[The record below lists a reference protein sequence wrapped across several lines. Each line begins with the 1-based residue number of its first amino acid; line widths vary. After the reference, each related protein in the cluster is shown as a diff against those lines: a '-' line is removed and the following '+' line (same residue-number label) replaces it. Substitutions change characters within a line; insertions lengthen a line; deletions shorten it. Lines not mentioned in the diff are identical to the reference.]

1 MEKVRDMLNICF
13 LGKSK
18 IEYSGKGIEDQLGNK
33 AIALICLLVLN
44 ERRYL
49 SREKI
54 IGYLWPDSNIEAAKY
69 NLRYNLWLIKKN
81 ISEDKN
87 HNIFLKVDNDCCSI
101 NRNYEFTCD
110 IIDIMKSKPSF
121 DDSVESILKLKK
133 LFRGDLLEGC
143 YFNKCDEFNDLIIYE
158 RINFEQRKV
167 KILQRLVEV
176 YKKDNR
182 YDDCIEIIN
191 EILEI
196 EPYDEKMVLKLMDVY
211 QKSGK
216 RAVAINYFNKFSYSL
231 SCSLGIDPSNELKN
245 KYNEI
250 KMSASN
256 CQCSDETRNIENIN
270 MKSSNES
277 YSDIKIVSYCIK
289 NVDYFWMSDVI
300 GKIVN
305 AGVDDCISKLSQK
318 QLMDL
323 SYIQSDILKFC
334 NKPIDIIHDYK
345 REVIDVCIINSFV
358 KLLETVC
365 HEKSVTITI
374 LNNEDIDKI
383 SASVVEYLRKIHI
396 KGLNIDDIMC

>member
-1 MEKVRDMLNICF
+1 MLNLRF

-18 IEYSGKGIEDQLGNK
+18 IEYDGKNIEDQLGNK

-54 IGYLWPDSNIEAAKY
+54 IGYLWPDSTTDAAKY

-81 ISEDKN
+81 ILEDKN
-87 HNIFLKVDNDCCSI
+87 NNSFIKADTECCSI
-101 NRNYEFTCD
+101 NSKYEFNCD
-110 IIDIMKSKPSF
+110 IVDIMKFKASCG
-121 DDSVESILKLKK
+121 DSVESILKLKK

-176 YKKDNR
+176 YENDKR
-182 YDDCIEIIN
+182 YEDCIEVLN

-196 EPYDEKMVLKLMDVY
+196 EPYDEKMALKLMDIY

-216 RAVAINYFNKFSYSL
+216 RAIAINYYNEFSYNL
-231 SCSLGIDPSNELKN
+231 SCSLGIYPSKELRN

-250 KMSASN
+250 KMSV
-256 CQCSDETRNIENIN
+256 SDMDEVKKSEDSVAKITNNTDINII
-270 MKSSNES
+270 
-277 YSDIKIVSYCIK
+277 SYCIK
-289 NVDYFWMSDVI
+289 NVKYFWMSDVI

-305 AGVDDCISKLSQK
+305 LGFRDCIQ
-318 QLMDL
+318 QLNQNQLTDL
-323 SYIQSDILKFC
+323 GYIQSDILEFLKED
-334 NKPIDIIHDYK
+334 IDLVDYK
-345 REVIDVCIINSFV
+345 KEIIDVRIINSFV
-358 KLLETVC
+358 KLLEVIC
-365 HEKSVTITI
+365 NERNMTITI
-374 LNNEDIDKI
+374 LNKSDIDET
-383 SASVVEYLRKIHI
+383 SANVVEYLKRIQI
-396 KGLNIDDIMC
+396 EGLRIIEE